1 MRIMP
6 IGHGDLSLCPVAI
19 EIVFGASRSTFSAC
33 SSLLT
38 RPYLLAHQA
47 TYVNSPW
54 RYRLCRF
61 LPRIP
66 GRTPGMVHSN
76 ISLDVGSTAEESH
89 ADQAEE
95 LTAEDLL
102 TAHSRG

>member
-38 RPYLLAHQA
+38 RPYLLELQA
-47 TYVNSPW
+47 TS
-54 RYRLCRF
+54 
-61 LPRIP
+61 RIP

-76 ISLDVGSTAEESH
+76 LSLDLGSTAERLLTHE
-89 ADQAEE
+89 AEE
-95 LTAEDLL
+95 LTAEELL
-102 TAHSRG
+102 TDETITAE

>member
-6 IGHGDLSLCPVAI
+6 IGHGDLSLCPVAS

-38 RPYLLAHQA
+38 RPYLIWHRCYVQKIQPWASEPSGLWEGLRLAHH
-47 TYVNSPW
+47 NK
-54 RYRLCRF
+54 
-61 LPRIP
+61 
-66 GRTPGMVHSN
+66 
-76 ISLDVGSTAEESH
+76 ESH

-95 LTAEDLL
+95 LTAEELL
-102 TAHSRG
+102 PTRG